1 MNTACHYALV
11 RFLPFVETGEF
22 AVVGV
27 VLFAPKAS
35 YFAYELLSLEQ
46 LDRVTTFFQ
55 AFDAKHFQAVMH
67 SGRTALQRVA
77 DLFKTH
83 SAESGRASLDNT
95 AAFALWNELT
105 KPLGSMLGMDE
116 PRLALATDPA
126 AKLEELFQFYV
137 ERNFVTREHQ
147 DEALLN
153 RGVKTSLTV
162 LPL

>member
-11 RFLPFVETGEF
+11 RFRPFVETGEF

-27 VLFAPKAS
+27 VLFVPKAN
-35 YFAYELLSLEQ
+35 YFGYKLLTLEQ
-46 LDRVTTFFQ
+46 HDRVTSFFQ
-55 AFDAKHFQAVMH
+55 AFDAKHFHAVMQ
-67 SGRTALQRVA
+67 SAGKELRRVA
-77 DLFKTH
+77 DLLKTNSFDRG
-83 SAESGRASLDNT
+83 SAALDDAAS
-95 AAFALWNELT
+95 FALWDELT
-105 KPLGSMLGMDE
+105 KPLTSMLRMDQ

-137 ERNFVTREHQ
+137 ERNFGTREHQ
-147 DEALLN
+147 EEALLN

>member
-1 MNTACHYALV
+1 VNTACHYALV

-27 VLFAPKAS
+27 VLFVPKAN
-35 YFAYELLSLEQ
+35 YFGYKLLPLEQ
-46 LDRVTTFFQ
+46 HDRVTTFFQ

-67 SGRTALQRVA
+67 SAWKELERVA
-77 DLFKTH
+77 DQFKSH

-95 AAFALWNELT
+95 AAFALWDELT
-105 KPLGSMLGMDE
+105 KPLGSMLRMDQ

-137 ERNFVTREHQ
+137 ECNFVTREHQ
-147 DEALLN
+147 EEALLN